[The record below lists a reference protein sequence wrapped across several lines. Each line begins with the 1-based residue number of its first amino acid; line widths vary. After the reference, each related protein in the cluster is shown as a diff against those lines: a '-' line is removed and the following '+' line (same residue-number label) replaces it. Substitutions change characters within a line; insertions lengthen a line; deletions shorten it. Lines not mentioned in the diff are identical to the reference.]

1 MRQLR
6 VLIAALAL
14 TPIVLISQ
22 NASTLSVEQKEAFLK
37 EARIQDRETVKKG
50 VTGTV
55 RVTLSGSTLTHDASV
70 QSIDEFKPLFQPREG
85 KAVRNFKDTY
95 KFNLAAYGL
104 AKMLGIGDMIPATVQ
119 RNYAGNRASFTWW
132 IDDVLMEE
140 GDRILKRAAAPDGQ
154 AWAREMA
161 IVRVFDQLIA
171 NDDRNG
177 GNLIIDKSWRVW
189 MIDHT
194 RSFRERKDVM
204 APTLTA
210 IDRSML
216 EKLKLLD
223 EKSLKTDLGD
233 YLTTPEIRALL
244 ARRDLV
250 VAAFTNRDPSAFF
263 DRPPR

>member
-1 MRQLR
+1 MQPLR
-6 VLIAALAL
+6 VLVAALAL
-14 TPIVLISQ
+14 TPIVLYSQ

-37 EARIQDRETVKKG
+37 EAKIQDREAVKKG
-50 VTGTV
+50 VTGTI
-55 RVTLSGSTLTHDASV
+55 RVTLSGGTVTHDASV
-70 QSIDEFKPLFQPREG
+70 QSIDEFKAVFRPREG
-85 KAVRNFKDTY
+85 KEVRNFKDTY

-104 AKMLGIGDMIPATVQ
+104 AKMLGIGDMIPVTVQ
-119 RNYAGNRASFTWW
+119 RGYAGNRSSFTWW

-140 GDRILKRAAAPDGQ
+140 GDRILKRAAAPDAQ

-177 GNLIIDKSWRVW
+177 GNLIIDKNWRVW

-194 RSFRERKDVM
+194 RTFRERKEVM
-204 APTLTA
+204 TGGLTA
-210 IDRSML
+210 IDRTMF
-216 EKLKLLD
+216 EKLKGLD
-223 EKSLKTDLGD
+223 ETSLKSELGS
-233 YLTTPEIRALL
+233 YLTTGEIRALL

-263 DRPPR
+263 DRPAR